1 MSPAS
6 GSVACICDGRTLD
19 LAAPVPSGTAAV
31 EAVFVES
38 PEGLPILRHSAAHI
52 MAEAVKELFP
62 TAKVTIG
69 PDIEN
74 GFYYDFDYERP
85 FTPEDLERIEERMA
99 RSVAAD
105 QPFSREEMDADEA
118 KALFSD
124 MGETYKL
131 EIIDDLGVDR
141 VSVYYLSVN
150 LGTNT
155 LGTNF
160 GMHLKGKVERC

>member
-1 MSPAS
+1 
-6 GSVACICDGRTLD
+6 
-19 LAAPVPSGTAAV
+19 
-31 EAVFVES
+31 
-38 PEGLPILRHSAAHI
+38 

-131 EIIDDLGVDR
+131 EIIDDLGADR
-141 VSVYYLSVN
+141 VSVYRHGSFTDLCRGPHLPSTGFLQAFKLTAVAGAYWRGDSSRPMLCETGLH
-150 LGTNT
+150 LGSPWCT
-155 LGTNF
+155 
-160 GMHLKGKVERC
+160 